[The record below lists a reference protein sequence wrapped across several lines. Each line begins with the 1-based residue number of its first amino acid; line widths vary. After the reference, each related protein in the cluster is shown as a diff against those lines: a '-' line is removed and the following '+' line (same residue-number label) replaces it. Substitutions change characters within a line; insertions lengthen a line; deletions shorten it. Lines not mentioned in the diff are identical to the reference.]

1 MFSETAEES
10 MIFTPDLCPVAPD
23 LTGRTV
29 LDDLYNGL
37 LKVKGQV
44 VEGHLT
50 QQKSLIANHHSTI
63 RHILGYQQC

>member
-44 VEGHLT
+44 VEGHTGRAYRL
-50 QQKSLIANHHSTI
+50 LHLHLVI
-63 RHILGYQQC
+63 